1 MDLPF
6 AWSFTSICPFAMTCR
21 SCRFS
26 RQCLAFSS
34 GNAKDLPVEELWH
47 VDNSHQLYGEPYYAI
62 ICYYV
67 IIQIRDSDWS
77 NHDVFIIVYICV
89 ISSDSVQSVQS
100 QVRIFMNATI
110 PFGAGAAMPHPMHLH
125 GHKVRPCAPG
135 HGHHMAS
142 WARAGSGLS
151 YCARWRSWP
160 WASGTSRM
168 MRASWIPRTQ
178 FTRTLWT
185 FDLTTF
191 EYIRVRLYRETG
203 TSGFDSFDMFG
214 SLSVAVG
221 SKMFEVSC
229 S

>member
-168 MRASWIPRTQ
+168 MRAS
-178 FTRTLWT
+178 
-185 FDLTTF
+185 
-191 EYIRVRLYRETG
+191 
-203 TSGFDSFDMFG
+203 
-214 SLSVAVG
+214 
-221 SKMFEVSC
+221 
-229 S
+229 